1 MTQKKSIKVLIIEDE
16 EALLSVL
23 EHKLVREGY
32 KVSLARDGEQ
42 GLSQVKSMRPDVI
55 LLDILMPK
63 LDGFGVLESL
73 NADGTIPDLPVI
85 IISNSGQPV
94 EIDRALKLGAR
105 DYLVKAEFS
114 PEEVVEKVRKVIN
127 PTDTGN
133 GDGKVA
139 GNDGQTEGRSASI
152 LPPNSGAAMGGQLAR
167 ILIIEDD
174 QFLRD
179 LMERKLI
186 KEGFDV
192 ETAIDGEA
200 GLQKIKSGKP
210 DLVLLDVILPGLD
223 GFSILEKVKA
233 DATLANI
240 PIILLTNLGQR
251 DDVEKGSRLGAVGYL
266 VKAHFTPGD
275 IVEKVK
281 SVLRK

>member
-1 MTQKKSIKVLIIEDE
+1 MPKSKPIKVLIIEDE

-23 EHKLVREGY
+23 EHKLIREGY
-32 KVSLARDGEQ
+32 EVALARDGEQ
-42 GLSQVKSMRPDVI
+42 GLEEIRTAKPDVV
-55 LLDILMPK
+55 LLDIVMPK
-63 LDGFGVLESL
+63 LDGFGVLAKLKNEGL
-73 NADGTIPDLPVI
+73 IYKLPVI

-114 PEEVVEKVRKVIN
+114 PDEVVQKVRKVMSD
-127 PTDTGN
+127 PPAAAAAEESEP
-133 GDGKVA
+133 V
-139 GNDGQTEGRSASI
+139 SI
-152 LPPNSGAAMGGQLAR
+152 LPPSANRAASGPSAR

-186 KEGFDV
+186 KEGFVV
-192 ETAIDGEA
+192 ETAIEGES
-200 GLQKIKSGKP
+200 GLQKIKSWRP
-210 DLVLLDVILPGLD
+210 DLVLLDIILPGLD

-233 DATLANI
+233 DASVASI
-240 PIILLTNLGQR
+240 PVILLTNLGQR
-251 DDVEKGSRLGAVGYL
+251 DDVEKGLKLGAVGYL

-281 SVLRK
+281 SVLKK

>member
-1 MTQKKSIKVLIIEDE
+1 MTQKKPIKVLIIEDE

-23 EHKLVREGY
+23 AHKLVREGY

-186 KEGFDV
+186 KEGLDV

-251 DDVEKGSRLGAVGYL
+251 DDVEKGLRLGAVGYL

>member
-1 MTQKKSIKVLIIEDE
+1 MPKSKPVKVLIIEDE

-23 EHKLVREGY
+23 EHKLTREGY
-32 KVSLARDGEQ
+32 EVSLARDGEQ
-42 GLSQVKSMRPDVI
+42 GLEQIKAIKPEVV

-63 LDGFGVLESL
+63 LDGFGVLAKLHS
-73 NADGTIPDLPVI
+73 DGLISTLPVI
-85 IISNSGQPV
+85 VISNSGQPV

-114 PEEVVEKVRKVIN
+114 PEEVVEKVRKVLSG
-127 PTDTGN
+127 PPA
-133 GDGKVA
+133 VSE
-139 GNDGQTEGRSASI
+139 EGEAISI
-152 LPPNSGAAMGGQLAR
+152 LPPSASSPAKSQSAR

-186 KEGFDV
+186 KEGFVV
-192 ETAIDGEA
+192 ETAIEGES
-200 GLQKIKSGKP
+200 GLQKIKSWRP
-210 DLVLLDVILPGLD
+210 DLVLLDIILPGLD

-233 DATLANI
+233 DASVASI
-240 PIILLTNLGQR
+240 PVILLTNLGQR
-251 DDVEKGSRLGAVGYL
+251 DDVEKGLKLGAVGYL

>member
-1 MTQKKSIKVLIIEDE
+1 MPKTKPIKVLIIEDE

-23 EHKLVREGY
+23 EHKLTREGY
-32 KVSLARDGEQ
+32 EVSLARDGEQ
-42 GLSQVKSMRPDVI
+42 GLEQIKATKPDVV

-63 LDGFGVLESL
+63 LDGFGVLEKLHS
-73 NADGTIPDLPVI
+73 DGLVATLPVI

-114 PEEVVEKVRKVIN
+114 PDEVVQKVRKVLAD
-127 PTDTGN
+127 PSAVSE
-133 GDGKVA
+133 GKEA
-139 GNDGQTEGRSASI
+139 ISI
-152 LPPNSGAAMGGQLAR
+152 LPPSANSVANGQSSR
-167 ILIIEDD
+167 VLIVEDD

-186 KEGFDV
+186 KEGFVV
-192 ETAIDGEA
+192 ETAIEGES
-200 GLQKIKSGKP
+200 GLQKIKSWRP
-210 DLVLLDVILPGLD
+210 DLVLLDIILPGLD

-233 DATLANI
+233 DASVASI
-240 PIILLTNLGQR
+240 PVILLTNLGQR
-251 DDVEKGSRLGAVGYL
+251 DDVEKGLKLGAVGYL

>member
-1 MTQKKSIKVLIIEDE
+1 MPKTKSVKVLIIEDE

-23 EHKLVREGY
+23 EHKLTREGY
-32 KVSLARDGEQ
+32 EVSLARDGEQ
-42 GLSQVKSMRPDVI
+42 GLEQIKAIKPDVV

-63 LDGFGVLESL
+63 LDGFGVLEKLHS
-73 NADGTIPDLPVI
+73 DGLVAILPVI

-114 PEEVVEKVRKVIN
+114 PDEVVQKVRKVLAD
-127 PTDTGN
+127 PSAASKD
-133 GDGKVA
+133 
-139 GNDGQTEGRSASI
+139 EGAISI
-152 LPPNSGAAMGGQLAR
+152 LPPSANSAANSQSSR
-167 ILIIEDD
+167 ILIVEDD

-186 KEGFDV
+186 KEGFIV
-192 ETAIDGEA
+192 ETAIEGES
-200 GLQKIKSGKP
+200 GLQKIKSWRP
-210 DLVLLDVILPGLD
+210 DLVLLDIILPGLD

-233 DATLANI
+233 DASVANI
-240 PIILLTNLGQR
+240 PVILLTNLGQR
-251 DDVEKGSRLGAVGYL
+251 DDVEKGLKLGAVGYL

-281 SVLRK
+281 SVLKK

>member
-1 MTQKKSIKVLIIEDE
+1 MTQKKPIKVLIIEDE

-42 GLSQVKSMRPDVI
+42 GLSQVKSMRPDFI

-133 GDGKVA
+133 GDEKIS

-200 GLQKIKSGKP
+200 GLQKIKSWKP

-251 DDVEKGSRLGAVGYL
+251 DDVEKGLRLGAVGYL

>member
-1 MTQKKSIKVLIIEDE
+1 
-16 EALLSVL
+16 
-23 EHKLVREGY
+23 
-32 KVSLARDGEQ
+32 
-42 GLSQVKSMRPDVI
+42 
-55 LLDILMPK
+55 
-63 LDGFGVLESL
+63 
-73 NADGTIPDLPVI
+73 
-85 IISNSGQPV
+85 V

-133 GDGKVA
+133 GDEKIS

-200 GLQKIKSGKP
+200 GLQKIKSWKP

-251 DDVEKGSRLGAVGYL
+251 DDVEKGLRLGAVGYL

>member
-1 MTQKKSIKVLIIEDE
+1 MPKSKPVKVLIIEDE

-23 EHKLVREGY
+23 EHKLTREGY
-32 KVSLARDGEQ
+32 EVSLARDGEQ
-42 GLSQVKSMRPDVI
+42 GLEQIKAIKPEVV

-63 LDGFGVLESL
+63 LDGFGVLAKLHS
-73 NADGTIPDLPVI
+73 DGLISTLPVI

-114 PEEVVEKVRKVIN
+114 PDEVVQKVRKVL
-127 PTDTGN
+127 
-133 GDGKVA
+133 A
-139 GNDGQTEGRSASI
+139 GPPAAGEGGEAISI
-152 LPPNSGAAMGGQLAR
+152 LPPSASSPAKSQSAR

-186 KEGFDV
+186 KEGFVV
-192 ETAIDGEA
+192 ETAIEGES
-200 GLQKIKSGKP
+200 GLQKIKSWRP
-210 DLVLLDVILPGLD
+210 DLVLLDIILPGLD

-233 DATLANI
+233 DASVASI
-240 PIILLTNLGQR
+240 PVILLTNLGQR
-251 DDVEKGSRLGAVGYL
+251 DDVEKGLKLGAVGYL

>member
-1 MTQKKSIKVLIIEDE
+1 MTQKKPIKVLIIEDE

-23 EHKLVREGY
+23 EHKLVHEGY

-114 PEEVVEKVRKVIN
+114 PEEVVEKVHKIFVD
-127 PTDTGN
+127 PPEDEMPE
-133 GDGKVA
+133 A
-139 GNDGQTEGRSASI
+139 ESASI
-152 LPPNSGAAMGGQLAR
+152 LPPNARGGAGGQMGR

-179 LMERKLI
+179 LMERKLV
-186 KEGFDV
+186 KEGFIV
-192 ETAIDGEA
+192 ETAIEGES
-200 GLQKIKSGKP
+200 GLQKIKKWRP
-210 DLVLLDVILPGLD
+210 DLVLLDIILPGLD
-223 GFSILEKVKA
+223 GFSILVKVKE
-233 DATLANI
+233 DASVANI
-240 PIILLTNLGQR
+240 PVILLTNLGQR
-251 DDVEKGSRLGAVGYL
+251 DDVEKGLKLGAVGYL

-281 SVLRK
+281 SVLKK